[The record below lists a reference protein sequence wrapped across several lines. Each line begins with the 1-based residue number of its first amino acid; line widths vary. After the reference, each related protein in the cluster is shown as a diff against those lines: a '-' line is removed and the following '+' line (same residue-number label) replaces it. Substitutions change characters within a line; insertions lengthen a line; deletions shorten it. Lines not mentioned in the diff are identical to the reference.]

1 MKFKGFDWTELT
13 EHWGIPD
20 CEDESVTLEQ
30 ARQFLHNT
38 FMESTRAE
46 VCKDIRKFL
55 KALQKDSEKW
65 SYSGPFWK
73 GLRKIKDDDTLI
85 QYVVELL
92 PCMWS

>member
-38 FMESTRAE
+38 FM
-46 VCKDIRKFL
+46 
-55 KALQKDSEKW
+55 
-65 SYSGPFWK
+65 
-73 GLRKIKDDDTLI
+73 
-85 QYVVELL
+85 
-92 PCMWS
+92 